1 MEHLPTN
8 PETGKPDAE
17 PSKGTEHEKT
27 IAELRKEIER
37 LRTMAYTDHLTGLD
51 NRRKF
56 DEEFDRRKEH
66 RRERGAEKENAQ
78 DVLLILDIDN
88 FKIVNDAFDEG
99 HAGGDRVLKEAA
111 EHILSAIKDH
121 FRKDDVVARYGGEEF
136 AILLK
141 DADME
146 SVGQRLRLG
155 LTVTLDGEPI
165 PITFSGGYT
174 PIAPGETLDDAFTR
188 ADRALFVAK
197 EDENL
202 PDGRIKRGRNQ
213 ILPYS
218 EEMEEKMEKEKAGL
232 TSAGKSMHPHPAGP
246 E

>member
-1 MEHLPTN
+1 MEHLPAN
-8 PETGKPDAE
+8 PETNHPDAISE
-17 PSKGTEHEKT
+17 TALEHKRT
-27 IAELRKEIER
+27 IAELKKEIER

-56 DEEFDRRKEH
+56 DEEFDRREKH
-66 RRERGAEKENAQ
+66 RRERGAEAERAQ

-111 EHILSAIKDH
+111 EHILSAIKNH

-146 SVGQRLRLG
+146 VVGKRLRLG
-155 LTVTLDGEPI
+155 LTVMLDGEPI

-174 PIAPGETLDDAFTR
+174 PVAPGETLDEAFTR

-202 PDGRIKRGRNQ
+202 PDGRIKRGRNR

-218 EEMEEKMEKEKAGL
+218 EEMDEEMQKEKADL
-232 TSAGKSMHPHPAGP
+232 TGAGNRSLGGI
-246 E
+246 

>member
-1 MEHLPTN
+1 MEHLPAN
-8 PETGKPDAE
+8 PETDHPDAI
-17 PSKGTEHEKT
+17 SGTALEHERT
-27 IAELRKEIER
+27 IAELKKEIER

-56 DEEFDRRKEH
+56 DEEFDRREKH
-66 RRERGAEKENAQ
+66 RRERGAEAERAQ

-111 EHILSAIKDH
+111 EHILSAIKNH

-146 SVGQRLRLG
+146 VVGKRLRLG
-155 LTVTLDGEPI
+155 LTVMLDGEPI

-174 PIAPGETLDDAFTR
+174 PVAPGETLDEAFTR

-202 PDGRIKRGRNQ
+202 PDGRIKRGRNR
-213 ILPYS
+213 IFPYS
-218 EEMEEKMEKEKAGL
+218 EEMDEEMQREKAGL
-232 TSAGKSMHPHPAGP
+232 TGAGNRSPGGI
-246 E
+246 